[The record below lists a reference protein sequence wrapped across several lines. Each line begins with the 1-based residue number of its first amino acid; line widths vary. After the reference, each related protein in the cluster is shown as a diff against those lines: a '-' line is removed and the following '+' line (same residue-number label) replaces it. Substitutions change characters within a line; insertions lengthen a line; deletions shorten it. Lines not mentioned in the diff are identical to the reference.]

1 MTKLQLRHPRD
12 EAPLRELEDPRLDRL
27 NQGPE
32 AAEVVKQSFIAEVT
46 KLELRDQKSGK
57 QLMDSP

>member
-1 MTKLQLRHPRD
+1 MTKLQLPHPRD
-12 EAPLRELEDPRLDRL
+12 EAPLRELEDQRLNRP

-32 AAEVVKQSFIAEVT
+32 AAEAVKQSLIAEVT

-57 QLMDSP
+57 QLMDSS